1 MRAGL
6 ENRMRV
12 GGCRRAGLWWLRQAG
27 RSGGGRGEEE
37 RAATVEAIWEEERH
51 RGDERRGEPAA
62 FEILRGDRVRNLA
75 G

>member
-12 GGCRRAGLWWLRQAG
+12 GGWRRAGLWWLRQAG
-27 RSGGGRGEEE
+27 RSGGGGGEEE
-37 RAATVEAIWEEERH
+37 RAATVEAIWEEERQ
-51 RGDERRGEPAA
+51 RGEERRGERAA